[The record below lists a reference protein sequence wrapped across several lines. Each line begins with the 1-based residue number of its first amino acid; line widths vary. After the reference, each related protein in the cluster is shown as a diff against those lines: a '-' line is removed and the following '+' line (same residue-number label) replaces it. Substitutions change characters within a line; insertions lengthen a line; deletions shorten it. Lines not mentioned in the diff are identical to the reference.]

1 MPKVTQGVKGRT
13 RPCPR
18 PRVPQILLLFTPRGL
33 TMGDFERL
41 QKGLEESLRDPPRSG
56 GRLDRAHIPSW
67 EGSATLLSL
76 GNNRTNSSAQVYLLS
91 VAPQSLDS
99 GWGLPPNPQRGRP

>member
-1 MPKVTQGVKGRT
+1 MDLPKVTQGVKGRT

-41 QKGLEESLRDPPRSG
+41 QKGLEESLRDPPAVAAGWTGRTSPAGKVQPRSFLWEITELIP
-56 GRLDRAHIPSW
+56 RLRFICF
-67 EGSATLLSL
+67 
-76 GNNRTNSSAQVYLLS
+76 R
-91 VAPQSLDS
+91 
-99 GWGLPPNPQRGRP
+99 